1 VFDLGLE
8 WRDWT
13 GLPFVFARW
22 AVAAR
27 VPAAERRA
35 FERALDAALDRGMEA
50 LPGIAASRRDL
61 GWSAAEVASYLRNF
75 AFRLGPDEEKGAAEF
90 LRMRGQLGAR
100 AC

>member
-1 VFDLGLE
+1 
-8 WRDWT
+8 
-13 GLPFVFARW
+13 
-22 AVAAR
+22 
-27 VPAAERRA
+27 
-35 FERALDAALDRGMEA
+35 MEA
-50 LPGIAASRRDL
+50 LPGIAASHRDL